1 MSYKRKEDVK
11 PQEGR
16 QSDVFKVI
24 ANQEADFIL
33 LTGGRS
39 SGKTELITMADLVF
53 AGDPN
58 FRSVKFRRTY
68 KQLTRAGG
76 LWQKAASQYKFFDA
90 KANKSELTY
99 KFPSGAETAFSYCD
113 NMEDAESWRG
123 SELSMIAF
131 DEINHHDWSQISM
144 LQTCLRSQA
153 DMNSMM
159 IGTCNPDEESW
170 VYQMFLK
177 GYYIDE
183 ETGFPIEERN
193 GSIRYYIIDPV
204 TERPVFSDT
213 LDFFEENYYDLLYP
227 VNPDTG
233 ESLGFVEP
241 KKFCFFS
248 LCIWDNPIA
257 QRLNPKYVAELIA
270 LPPYK
275 RDTQLYGNWLA
286 KAIKSKM
293 FRRSYLRGL
302 DVHPEYGKEAVTLPS
317 SRVTC
322 RSWDLAYTEP
332 SQAYKYPDYTA
343 SIKMHKCNKGYYYL
357 DGGWNPD
364 LHDVPKD
371 GSGQIILG
379 RFRKNVGTRDEYIL
393 KQAKFDETKC
403 IQTIPQSGAAGKAEF
418 EQLKVM
424 LVNSGFKVEG
434 VSTGNVK
441 GAKAI
446 RFSPFCS
453 AAEQGLVFILKDTFK
468 SEASLEEFLTEL
480 ENFEEGQSSSTKIKD
495 DWVDAVSDAHIT
507 LQGARVYAVFSAPT
521 GMTSR
526 TNSLTKLHS
535 TIRR

>member
-1 MSYKRKEDVK
+1 MSYKCKEDVR
-11 PQEGR
+11 PQEGK

-24 ANQEADFIL
+24 AEQQADFIL

-39 SGKTELITMADLVF
+39 SGKTELITMADLLF

-76 LWQKAASQYKFFDA
+76 LWQKAHSQYKFFDA
-90 KANKSELTY
+90 APNKSDLLY

-113 NMEDAESWRG
+113 NMNDAESWRG

-131 DEINHHDWSQISM
+131 DEINHHEWEQISM

-193 GSIRYYIIDPV
+193 GDIRYYIVDPV

-213 LDFFEENYYDLLYP
+213 LDFFEENYPELIRP
-227 VNPDTG
+227 VNPVTG
-233 ESLGFVEP
+233 KEMYVEP

-257 QRLNPKYVAELIA
+257 QVLNPKYVAELVA

-286 KAIKSKM
+286 KATKNKM
-293 FRRSYLRGL
+293 FKRSYLRGL
-302 DVHPEYGKEAVTLPS
+302 GEHPEYGREEVTLPHRRS
-317 SRVTC
+317 TC
-322 RSWDLAYTEP
+322 RAWDLAYSEP
-332 SQAYKYPDYTA
+332 SQTYKHPDFTA
-343 SIKMHKCNKGYYYL
+343 SVKIHKCAKGYYYL
-357 DGGWNPD
+357 DGGWHPEVYDNPKEGKES
-364 LHDVPKD
+364 VC
-371 GSGQIILG
+371 LG
-379 RFRKNVGTRDEYIL
+379 RFRKNVGTRDEFML
-393 KQAKFDETKC
+393 KQAKYDEKKC
-403 IQTIPQSGAAGKAEF
+403 LVVLPKASAAGKAEF

-424 LVNSGFKVEG
+424 FVNEGFKVAG
-434 VSTGNVK
+434 ASTGNTS
-441 GAKAI
+441 GAKAL

-468 SEASLEEFLTEL
+468 SEHTLELYLSEL
-480 ENFEEGQSSSTKIKD
+480 ENFEEGFKSGTKFKD
-495 DWVDAVSDAHIT
+495 DWVDATADAFT
-507 LQGARVYAVFSAPT
+507 ALQNKKVKRKMSAGENAGT
-521 GMTSR
+521 KLSNYR
-526 TNSLTKLHS
+526 TNS
-535 TIRR
+535 